1 MDISKDEFK
10 KIIGDTLRKA
20 RKKKNISQKDAA
32 EKIGV
37 SRSVLTRYE
46 NGTIDIP
53 GSSIPEL
60 IYYYQSRMAAFD
72 TGIQKYAES
81 PNELKQALHKYAT
94 PLPKQ
99 GVTKTDKA
107 AKPQLTEEEQSAVD
121 NLMSFMLYV
130 FDTIAESDMN
140 ESQKELLIY
149 AIASNYVAIQE
160 GCQTQP
166 ALNHYI
172 QKMLSYK
179 ILRDVCEGKEVPH
192 VECKEFKH

>member
-60 IYYYQSRMAAFD
+60 IYYYQSRMTAFD
-72 TGIQKYAES
+72 TAIQKYAES
-81 PNELKQALHKYAT
+81 PNELKQALHKYAA
-94 PLPKQ
+94 PLSKQ

-121 NLMSFMLYV
+121 NLMPFMLYI

-172 QKMLSYK
+172 QKMLTYK
-179 ILRDVCEGKEVPH
+179 MLRDVCEGKEVPH
-192 VECKEFKH
+192 IECKEYKL

>member
-1 MDISKDEFK
+1 
-10 KIIGDTLRKA
+10 
-20 RKKKNISQKDAA
+20 
-32 EKIGV
+32 
-37 SRSVLTRYE
+37 
-46 NGTIDIP
+46 
-53 GSSIPEL
+53 
-60 IYYYQSRMAAFD
+60 
-72 TGIQKYAES
+72 
-81 PNELKQALHKYAT
+81 
-94 PLPKQ
+94 
-99 GVTKTDKA
+99 
-107 AKPQLTEEEQSAVD
+107 
-121 NLMSFMLYV
+121 MS
-130 FDTIAESDMN
+130 

>member
-60 IYYYQSRMAAFD
+60 IYYYQS
-72 TGIQKYAES
+72 GIADGLFIFQSFVFRISEKR
-81 PNELKQALHKYAT
+81 NFGKQNFAIT
-94 PLPKQ
+94 
-99 GVTKTDKA
+99 
-107 AKPQLTEEEQSAVD
+107 LTI
-121 NLMSFMLYV
+121 
-130 FDTIAESDMN
+130 IAN
-140 ESQKELLIY
+140 
-149 AIASNYVAIQE
+149 
-160 GCQTQP
+160 P
-166 ALNHYI
+166 
-172 QKMLSYK
+172 
-179 ILRDVCEGKEVPH
+179 
-192 VECKEFKH
+192 CKNRVLFTA

>member
-1 MDISKDEFK
+1 MNISKDEFK

-72 TGIQKYAES
+72 IAIQKYAES
-81 PNELKQALHKYAT
+81 PNELKQAFHKYAA

-99 GVTKTDKA
+99 GETKTDKA
-107 AKPQLTEEEQSAVD
+107 AKEEE
-121 NLMSFMLYV
+121 
-130 FDTIAESDMN
+130 
-140 ESQKELLIY
+140 
-149 AIASNYVAIQE
+149 
-160 GCQTQP
+160 
-166 ALNHYI
+166 
-172 QKMLSYK
+172 
-179 ILRDVCEGKEVPH
+179 
-192 VECKEFKH
+192 

>member
-32 EKIGV
+32 EKNGV

-72 TGIQKYAES
+72 TAIQKYAES
-81 PNELKQALHKYAT
+81 PNELKQALHKYAA

-99 GVTKTDKA
+99 GETKTDKA
-107 AKPQLTEEEQSAVD
+107 VKPQLTEEEQSAVD
-121 NLMSFMLYV
+121 NLMSL
-130 FDTIAESDMN
+130 
-140 ESQKELLIY
+140 QLLIY
-149 AIASNYVAIQE
+149 TIASNYVAIQE
-160 GCQTQP
+160 DCQTQP

-172 QKMLSYK
+172 QKILTHKMLRY
-179 ILRDVCEGKEVPH
+179 VYEGKEILDI
-192 VECKEFKH
+192 EYKTYEF

>member
-1 MDISKDEFK
+1 MNISKDEFK

-20 RKKKNISQKDAA
+20 RKRKNISQEKAA

-37 SRSVLTRYE
+37 SRSVLARYE
-46 NGTIDIP
+46 NGSIDIP

-72 TGIQKYAES
+72 TAIQKYAES
-81 PNELKQALHKYAT
+81 PNELKQALHKYAA

-99 GVTKTDKA
+99 EEPKTDKA
-107 AKPQLTEEEQSAVD
+107 AKTQLTEEEQSAVD
-121 NLMSFMLYV
+121 NLMPFMLYV

-149 AIASNYVAIQE
+149 AIASNFVALQE
-160 GCQTQP
+160 GCQTQST
-166 ALNHYI
+166 LNNYI
-172 QKMLSYK
+172 QKMLYFK
-179 ILRDVCEGKEVPH
+179 MAHDIHEGKEVPNI
-192 VECKEFKH
+192 EYKEFEH

>member
-1 MDISKDEFK
+1 
-10 KIIGDTLRKA
+10 
-20 RKKKNISQKDAA
+20 
-32 EKIGV
+32 
-37 SRSVLTRYE
+37 
-46 NGTIDIP
+46 
-53 GSSIPEL
+53 
-60 IYYYQSRMAAFD
+60 MAAFD
-72 TGIQKYAES
+72 TAIQKYTES
-81 PNELKQALHKYAT
+81 PNELKQALHKYAA
-94 PLPKQ
+94 PLSKQ

-121 NLMSFMLYV
+121 NLMPFMLYI

-179 ILRDVCEGKEVPH
+179 ILRDVCEGKEVSH